1 MRASRLLAI
10 LLRLQ
15 QAGPATSEQLAG
27 ELEVSVRTIY
37 RDVAALQAAG
47 VPVWTETGPGG
58 GVRLLEGWRSRLDG
72 LTADEAGALFLG
84 GAPGAVAE
92 LGLGT
97 VLAAAQ
103 AKVLATLPPE
113 LRGRAARVRQRFLL
127 DAPGWFHHGEDLP
140 HLAVVADAVWGER
153 RVDLR
158 YRRGSGEVSR
168 RVDPLGLVLKGGTW
182 YLVARHRRTPLTYR
196 VGRIVDAVVL
206 DERFERPHGFDLASH
221 WAESSAAFDRS
232 ILRERV
238 RLRLSPG
245 AARDLAWFVDA
256 TAAAEALDS
265 AQPPDADGW
274 VEVELAVEEEAVAA
288 GQLLALGDGVEVLA
302 PLSLRASIAATGR
315 RMTAINARLDLGE
328 AQAADARPRRR
339 G

>member
-1 MRASRLLAI
+1 MVRASRLLAI

-15 QAGPATSEQLAG
+15 QAGAATSEQLAS
-27 ELEVSVRTIY
+27 ELEVSTRTIY

-58 GVRLLEGWRSRLDG
+58 GVRLLEGWRARLDG

-127 DAPGWFHHGEDLP
+127 DAPGWFHHGEELP
-140 HLAVVADAVWGER
+140 HLATVADAVWSDR
-153 RVDLR
+153 RVQLR
-158 YRRGSGEVSR
+158 YRRGGGAAAR
-168 RVDPLGLVLKGGTW
+168 RVDPLGLVLKAGTW
-182 YLVARHRRTPLTYR
+182 YLVARHRGTPLTYR
-196 VGRIVDAVVL
+196 VSRIVGAAAL
-206 DERFERPHGFDLASH
+206 DERFDRPDGFDLASH

-238 RLRLSPG
+238 WLRLSPM
-245 AARDLAWFVDA
+245 AARQLGWFVDA
-256 TAAAEALDS
+256 TAATEAL
-265 AQPPDADGW
+265 ATAGPPDDEGW
-274 VEVELAVEEEAVAA
+274 VEVDLAVEEEAVAA
-288 GQLLALGDGVEVLA
+288 GQLLALGAGVEVLGPA
-302 PLSLRASIAATGR
+302 SLRASMAETGR
-315 RMTAINARLDLGE
+315 RMAELNAPV
-328 AQAADARPRRR
+328 ASPRRR
-339 G
+339 RA

>member
-15 QAGPATSEQLAG
+15 SAGPATAEVLAT

-37 RDVAALQAAG
+37 RDVAALQTAG
-47 VPVWTETGPGG
+47 VPLWTETGPGG
-58 GVRLLEGWRSRLDG
+58 GIRLLDGWRSRLDG
-72 LTADEAGALFLG
+72 LTADEAGALFLA

-113 LRGRAARVRQRFLL
+113 LRSRAARVRQRFLL
-127 DAPGWFHHGEDLP
+127 DAPGWFHHEEELP
-140 HLAVVADAVWGER
+140 WLGAVADAVWSER

-158 YRRGSGEVSR
+158 YQRGRDRTVGR

-182 YLVARHRRTPLTYR
+182 YLIARHRRRALTYR
-196 VGRIVDAVVL
+196 VSRIASATVL
-206 DERFERPHGFDLASH
+206 DERFVRPDDFDLAAH

-245 AARDLAWFVDA
+245 AARSLPWLVDA
-256 TAAAEALDS
+256 TAATEALAAAGS
-265 AQPPDADGW
+265 PDADGW
-274 VEVELAVEEEAVAA
+274 VEVDLAVEEEAVAA
-288 GQLLALGDGVEVLA
+288 AQLLGLGDGVEVLA
-302 PLSLRASIAATGR
+302 PASLRASLAATGR
-315 RMTAINARLDLGE
+315 RMAKLNGRAV
-328 AQAADARPRRR
+328 APPAHR

>member
-1 MRASRLLAI
+1 MVATLVGVRASRLMAI

-15 QAGPATSEQLAG
+15 DVGPATAERLAD

-37 RDVAALQAAG
+37 RDVAALQTAG

-58 GVRLLEGWRSRLDG
+58 GIRLLEGWRSDLDG

-113 LRGRAARVRQRFLL
+113 LRSRAARVRQRFLL
-127 DAPGWFHHGEDLP
+127 DAPGWFHHGEELP
-140 HLAVVADAVWGER
+140 HLATVADAVWAER
-153 RVDLR
+153 RLDLR
-158 YRRGSGEVSR
+158 YRRGDGEVAR

-182 YLVARHRRTPLTYR
+182 YLVGRHRARVLTYR
-196 VGRIVDAVVL
+196 VGRIVDALAL
-206 DERFERPHGFDLASH
+206 DERFERPADFDLAAH
-221 WAESSAAFDRS
+221 WAEASAAFERS

-238 RLRLSPG
+238 HLRLSPS
-245 AARDLAWFVDA
+245 AASALRWFVDA
-256 TAAAEALDS
+256 AAAAEAL
-265 AQPPDADGW
+265 AAAGPPDADGW
-274 VEVELAVEEEAVAA
+274 VEVDLAVEEEAVAA
-288 GQLLALGDGVEVLA
+288 GQLLALGDGVEVLGPA
-302 PLSLRASIAATGR
+302 TLRASLARTGR
-315 RMTAINARLDLGE
+315 RMAELNAPVVGRS
-328 AQAADARPRRR
+328 RRR
-339 G
+339 A

>member
-15 QAGPATSEQLAG
+15 HEGPATSEQLAT

-37 RDVAALQAAG
+37 RDISALQAAG

-58 GVRLLEGWRSRLDG
+58 GVRLLEGWRSRLEG

-84 GAPGAVAE
+84 GAPDAVAE

-140 HLAVVADAVWGER
+140 HLATVADAVWSER
-153 RVDLR
+153 RVDLC
-158 YRRGSGEVSR
+158 YRRGSGVAAR
-168 RVDPLGLVLKGGTW
+168 RVDPLGLVLKAGTW
-182 YLVARHRRTPLTYR
+182 YLVARHRGSPLTYR
-196 VGRIVDAVVL
+196 VSRIVEAVAL
-206 DERFERPHGFDLASH
+206 DEQFARPDDFDLAAH

-238 RLRLSPG
+238 RLRLSPR
-245 AARDLAWFVDA
+245 AARELRFFVDA
-256 TAAAEALDS
+256 TAAAEAVE
-265 AQPPDADGW
+265 AAGPPDGQGW
-274 VEVELAVEEEAVAA
+274 IEVDLAVEEEAVAA
-288 GQLLALGDGVEVLA
+288 VQLLALGDGVEVLA
-302 PLSLRASIAATGR
+302 PASLRAALAATGR
-315 RMTAINARLDLGE
+315 RMAELNGPVAS
-328 AQAADARPRRR
+328 RPRRR

>member
-1 MRASRLLAI
+1 MVARVGVVRASRLLAI

-15 QAGPATSEQLAG
+15 DAGPATAERLAD

-47 VPVWTETGPGG
+47 VPIWTETGPRGG
-58 GVRLLEGWRSRLDG
+58 IRLLDGWRTRLDG
-72 LTADEAGALFLG
+72 LTADEAGALFLA

-103 AKVLATLPPE
+103 AKVLSTLPPE
-113 LRGRAARVRQRFLL
+113 LRGRAGRVQERFVL

-140 HLAVVADAVWGER
+140 HLATVADAVWSEH

-158 YRRGSGEVSR
+158 YRRGRGEVSR
-168 RVDPLGLVLKGGTW
+168 RVDPLGLVLKAGTW
-182 YLVARHRRTPLTYR
+182 YLAARHRGDVRTYR
-196 VGRIVDAVVL
+196 VGRIAAVSTRR
-206 DERFERPHGFDLASH
+206 ERFVRPDGFDLATY

-238 RLRLSPG
+238 RIRLSPR
-245 AARDLAWFVDA
+245 AARDLVWFVDA
-256 TAAAEALDS
+256 TAAAEAL
-265 AQPPDADGW
+265 AAAGPPDDSGW
-274 VEVELAVEEEAVAA
+274 VEIDLAVEEEAVAA
-288 GQLLALGDGVEVLA
+288 AQLLALGAGVEVVA
-302 PLSLRASIAATGR
+302 PATLRATVAATGAAIAELNRPDGAR
-315 RMTAINARLDLGE
+315 R
-328 AQAADARPRRR
+328 ARP

>member
-15 QAGPATSEQLAG
+15 QAGPATSEQLAS

-84 GAPGAVAE
+84 GASGAVAE

-113 LRGRAARVRQRFLL
+113 LRSRAARVRQRFLL

-140 HLAVVADAVWGER
+140 HLATVADAVWTER
-153 RVDLR
+153 RLDLR
-158 YRRGSGEVSR
+158 YQRGSGVVAR

-182 YLVARHRRTPLTYR
+182 YLVGRHRGRALTYR
-196 VGRIVDAVVL
+196 VSRIVEAEAL
-206 DERFERPHGFDLASH
+206 DDRFERPDGFDLAAH
-221 WAESSAAFDRS
+221 WTESSAAFDRS

-238 RLRLSPG
+238 QLRLSPT
-245 AARDLAWFVDA
+245 AARELRWFVDA
-256 TAAAEALDS
+256 TAATEAL
-265 AQPPDADGW
+265 AAARPPDDAGW
-274 VEVELAVEEEAVAA
+274 IEVDLAVEEEAVAA
-288 GQLLALGDGVEVLA
+288 SQLLALGDGVEVLA
-302 PLSLRASIAATGR
+302 PATLRAAIAATGR
-315 RMTAINARLDLGE
+315 RMAELNAPV
-328 AQAADARPRRR
+328 ASRPRRR
-339 G
+339 A

>member
-15 QAGPATSEQLAG
+15 QAGPATSAQLAV

-58 GVRLLEGWRSRLDG
+58 GVRLLDGWRSRLDG

-113 LRGRAARVRQRFLL
+113 LRSRAARVRQRFLL
-127 DAPGWFHHGEDLP
+127 DAPGWFHHGEELP
-140 HLAVVADAVWGER
+140 HLATVADAVWASR
-153 RVDLR
+153 RIDLR
-158 YRRGSGEVSR
+158 YRRGDGAVAR

-182 YLVARHRRTPLTYR
+182 YLVARHRGTPLTYR
-196 VGRIVDAVVL
+196 VSRIVDAVAL
-206 DERFERPHGFDLASH
+206 DGHFERPDDFDLAAH

-238 RLRLSPG
+238 RLRLSPPAAG
-245 AARDLAWFVDA
+245 ALGFFVDA
-256 TAAAEALDS
+256 TAAAEAL
-265 AQPPDADGW
+265 AAAGPPDTDGW
-274 VEVELAVEEEAVAA
+274 IEVELAVEEEAVAA
-288 GQLLALGDGVEVLA
+288 GQLLGLGDGVEVLA
-302 PLSLRASIAATGR
+302 PASLRASIAATGR
-315 RMTAINARLDLGE
+315 RMSELNAPVV
-328 AQAADARPRRR
+328 ARSRRR
-339 G
+339 A

>member
-15 QAGPATSEQLAG
+15 QAGPATAEQLAG
-27 ELEVSVRTIY
+27 EVEVSVRTIY

-58 GVRLLEGWRSRLDG
+58 GVRLLDGWRSRLDG

-113 LRGRAARVRQRFLL
+113 LRSRAARVRQRFLL

-140 HLAVVADAVWGER
+140 HLATVADAVWSSQ

-158 YRRGSGEVSR
+158 YRRGSGEVAR

-182 YLVARHRRTPLTYR
+182 YLVARHRGTPLTYR
-196 VGRIVDAVVL
+196 VSRIAGAVPL
-206 DERFERPHGFDLASH
+206 DERFERPDDFDLAAH
-221 WAESSAAFDRS
+221 WAASSAAFDRS

-245 AARDLAWFVDA
+245 AARALGWFVDA
-256 TAAAEALDS
+256 TAAADAL
-265 AQPPDADGW
+265 AAAGPADAAGW
-274 VEVELAVEEEAVAA
+274 GEVDLAVEEEAVAA

-302 PLSLRASIAATGR
+302 PASLRASIAETGR
-315 RMTAINARLDLGE
+315 RMAALNAPGGG
-328 AQAADARPRRR
+328 RPRRR

>member
-15 QAGPATSEQLAG
+15 QAGPATSEQLAA

-58 GVRLLEGWRSRLDG
+58 GVRLLDGWRSRLDG

-127 DAPGWFHHGEDLP
+127 DAPGWFHHGEELP
-140 HLAVVADAVWGER
+140 HLATVADAVWTER
-153 RVDLR
+153 RIDRR
-158 YRRGSGEVSR
+158 YRRGQAVAAR

-182 YLVARHRRTPLTYR
+182 YLVARHRGTPLTYR
-196 VGRIVDAVVL
+196 VSRIADAVAL
-206 DERFERPHGFDLASH
+206 DERFDRPDGFDLPSY

-238 RLRLSPG
+238 RLRLSPS
-245 AARDLAWFVDA
+245 AARELRWFVDA
-256 TAAAEALDS
+256 TAAAEALAAAGPRGD
-265 AQPPDADGW
+265 DGW
-274 VEVELAVEEEAVAA
+274 IEVDLAVEEEAVAA

-302 PLSLRASIAATGR
+302 PMTLRASIAETGR
-315 RMTAINARLDLGE
+315 RMAALNAPVGP
-328 AQAADARPRRR
+328 PRGRR
-339 G
+339 A

>member
-1 MRASRLLAI
+1 VRASRLLAI

-15 QAGPATSEQLAG
+15 RVGPANAEQLAD

-58 GVRLLEGWRSRLDG
+58 GIRLLDGWQARLDG

-113 LRGRAARVRQRFLL
+113 LRSRAARVRQRFLL
-127 DAPGWFHHGEDLP
+127 DAPGWFHHDEELP
-140 HLAVVADAVWGER
+140 HLAVVAEAVWSER

-158 YRRGSGEVSR
+158 YRRGDGDVAR
-168 RVDPLGLVLKGGTW
+168 RVDPLGLVLKAGTW
-182 YLVARHRRTPLTYR
+182 YLVARHRAQLRTYR
-196 VGRIVDAVVL
+196 VGRILDAAVL
-206 DERFERPHGFDLASH
+206 DERFERPEGFDLEAH
-221 WAESSAAFDRS
+221 WAASSAAFDRS
-232 ILRERV
+232 ILRARV
-238 RLRLSPG
+238 RLRLSPV
-245 AARDLAWFVDA
+245 AARDLRWFVDA
-256 TAAAEALDS
+256 NAAAEAL
-265 AQPPDADGW
+265 AAAGPPDDEGW
-274 VEVELAVEEEAVAA
+274 IEVDLAVEEDAVAA
-288 GQLLALGDGVEVLA
+288 AQLLALGDGCEVLEPA
-302 PLSLRASIAATGR
+302 SVRAAIAATGR
-315 RMTAINARLDLGE
+315 RMAALNAAGGG
-328 AQAADARPRRR
+328 RPRRR

>member
-15 QAGPATSEQLAG
+15 QVGPATSGQLAS

-113 LRGRAARVRQRFLL
+113 LRSRAARVRQRFLL
-127 DAPGWFHHGEDLP
+127 DAPGWFHHDEELP
-140 HLAVVADAVWGER
+140 HLATVADAVWAER

-158 YRRGSGEVSR
+158 YRRGAASSPVASIRSGSSSR
-168 RVDPLGLVLKGGTW
+168 AGRGTW
-182 YLVARHRRTPLTYR
+182 
-196 VGRIVDAVVL
+196 
-206 DERFERPHGFDLASH
+206 
-221 WAESSAAFDRS
+221 W
-232 ILRERV
+232 
-238 RLRLSPG
+238 
-245 AARDLAWFVDA
+245 
-256 TAAAEALDS
+256 
-265 AQPPDADGW
+265 
-274 VEVELAVEEEAVAA
+274 
-288 GQLLALGDGVEVLA
+288 
-302 PLSLRASIAATGR
+302 RAIGGR
-315 RMTAINARLDLGE
+315 R
-328 AQAADARPRRR
+328 
-339 G
+339 

>member
-15 QAGPATSEQLAG
+15 QAGPATSEQLAS
-27 ELEVSVRTIY
+27 ELEVSLRTIY

-140 HLAVVADAVWGER
+140 HLATVADAVWSER
-153 RVDLR
+153 RLDVR
-158 YRRGSGEVSR
+158 YRRGSSVAAR

-182 YLVARHRRTPLTYR
+182 YLVARHRGAPLTYR
-196 VGRIVDAVVL
+196 VSRIVDAVPL
-206 DERFERPHGFDLASH
+206 EQRFERPDDFDLASH
-221 WAESSAAFDRS
+221 WAASSAAFDRS

-245 AARDLAWFVDA
+245 AARSLGHFVDP
-256 TAAAEALDS
+256 TAAAEAL
-265 AQPPDADGW
+265 AGAGPPDVGGW
-274 VEVELAVEEEAVAA
+274 VEVDLAVEEEAVAA
-288 GQLLALGDGVEVLA
+288 GQLLALGDGVEVLEP
-302 PLSLRASIAATGR
+302 PLLRATIASTGR
-315 RMTAINARLDLGE
+315 RMARLNAPAVGG
-328 AQAADARPRRR
+328 RSRRR

>member
-10 LLRLQ
+10 LFRLQ
-15 QAGPATSEQLAG
+15 ASGPATAEALAN

-47 VPVWTETGPGG
+47 VPLWTETGPGG
-58 GVRLLEGWRSRLDG
+58 GIRLLDGWRSRLDG
-72 LTADEAGALFLG
+72 LTADEAGALFLA

-113 LRGRAARVRQRFLL
+113 LRSRAGRVRQRFLL
-127 DAPGWFHHGEDLP
+127 DAPGWFHHAEDLA
-140 HLAVVADAVWGER
+140 HLGTVADAVWSER

-158 YRRGSGEVSR
+158 YRRGRDRTVAR

-182 YLVARHRRTPLTYR
+182 YLIARHRGRALTYR
-196 VGRIVDAVVL
+196 VSRITAADVL
-206 DERFERPHGFDLASH
+206 DDRFVRPDDFDLASH
-221 WAESSAAFDRS
+221 WAASSAAFDRS

-245 AARDLAWFVDA
+245 AARELGWFVDA
-256 TAAAEALDS
+256 TAAQEAI
-265 AQPPDADGW
+265 AAAAPPDDEGW
-274 VEVELAVEEEAVAA
+274 IEVDLAVEEEAVAA
-288 GQLLALGDGVEVLA
+288 GQLLALGAGVEVLA

-315 RMTAINARLDLGE
+315 RM
-328 AQAADARPRRR
+328 AALNRAGGP
-339 G
+339 

>member
-1 MRASRLLAI
+1 MRSTFLDLRASRLLAI

-15 QAGPATSEQLAG
+15 DVGPATAEQLAT

-37 RDVAALQAAG
+37 RDVAGLQAAG
-47 VPVWTETGPGG
+47 VPIWTETGPGG
-58 GVRLLEGWRSRLDG
+58 GIRLLEGWRSDLDG

-84 GAPGAVAE
+84 GAPDAVAE

-113 LRGRAARVRQRFLL
+113 LRSRAGRVRQRFLL

-140 HLAVVADAVWGER
+140 HLATVADAVWSDR
-153 RVDLR
+153 RLDLR
-158 YRRGSGEVSR
+158 YRRGGGGDVGR

-182 YLVARHRRTPLTYR
+182 YLVALHRGKPLTYR
-196 VGRIVDAVVL
+196 VGRITEATVL
-206 DERFERPHGFDLASH
+206 DERSDRPADFDLPSH
-221 WAESSAAFDRS
+221 WAEASAAFDRS

-245 AARDLAWFVDA
+245 AASALRWFVDA
-256 TAAAEALDS
+256 AAAAEAL
-265 AQPPDADGW
+265 ATAGPPDVEGW
-274 VEVELAVEEEAVAA
+274 IEVDLAVEEEKVAA

-302 PLSLRASIAATGR
+302 PPTLRAAIAATGR
-315 RMTAINARLDLGE
+315 RMAELNAPV
-328 AQAADARPRRR
+328 AARPRRR
-339 G
+339 A